1 MKRRILIL
9 SALLFVLTITTL
21 ILTGCGSNGYRTL
34 KIYSVNGT
42 VNVKRE
48 EKMIGATKDMKLKND
63 DLVVVESSSS
73 AVLKLDK
80 DKYIMAK
87 ENTTL
92 KLEATGKK
100 NNTKTRILVNDGGVI
115 VEVKEKL
122 KENESFEI
130 ASSNSVMAIRG
141 TRIGFDVSKT
151 TESIST
157 NLVTLTG
164 KTEIMLLKD
173 ESLNSTNLTECLS
186 LTYES
191 KLDESKDIN
200 DMSTLIDN
208 STVGHISDSDL
219 ANVYNTEIRE
229 ISTYEID
236 SIVDAVNRFERKLS
250 EYING
255 TIKITDHPN
264 KVDYGTNPK
273 DLITVDKEYMGLNFY
288 YSKDIDGDYLGY
300 DEDNPLAPGTWY
312 CKAKSLDAYRSDPFE
327 FEVVDKEIIFKN
339 KVEKIDYGTDPSSVI
354 KVDGNLD
361 NVNFYYSDT
370 VDGEYKL
377 YNSKDPLD
385 LGKYF
390 YYAECFGHRSKAYE
404 IEVTKIK
411 ADFDFNI
418 VQKSYSGTASLDITL
433 DDKNN
438 VFSDELLSSI
448 EPVNNNTM
456 YKYFISMTY
465 TDSDNNKHSI
475 YFDKDYDNKIL
486 DFIFTG
492 ENNATFSVEY
502 NLPYYYEVKTS
513 NELTF
518 NFKNS
523 VDIENSVILCRER
536 EYDNEPYKTVD
547 ITLSNY
553 YALNEESEVK
563 LFLKRV
569 ADFTDEVTYEKLD
582 SLDFRLDKDEVLVIT
597 TYEFDGENKDKGYY
611 EFEINFSNSE
621 LIKMAKIECNSMFMT
636 YNDNGTMNVYFD
648 IVYTGPSN
656 DVQAFVAIR
665 TSSVYDGQT
674 YMTLSKDR
682 RFAVLE
688 NVLIDTYR
696 PSNVSAVVKYNGVC
710 YDLRYGD
717 VDYTMI
723 EPLSNYRYG
732 VTYYVG
738 ADNKTFI
745 NSEFGCFDS
754 NSQIT
759 IHADDNDY
767 TVTSNSLNNNK
778 IDSFVIDGEF
788 NNIKIDATVYSFFDY
803 TGNAIHTKTFD
814 IEGCEYDFYLTD
826 EIFEEI
832 KKQMLERFGITVK
845 GSNKFV
851 FKGINVEES
860 GIA

>member
-1 MKRRILIL
+1 MKKFKLL
-9 SALLFVLTITTL
+9 SMLMFILTITVVL
-21 ILTGCGSNGYRTL
+21 LTACGSKGFRSIKVFSIDGSVSVEREGKTL
-34 KIYSVNGT
+34 NASN
-42 VNVKRE
+42 N
-48 EKMIGATKDMKLKND
+48 MKLKNSD
-63 DLVVVESSSS
+63 TVTVSANSST
-73 AVLKLDK
+73 VLKLDS
-80 DKYIMAK
+80 DKFVMAK

-100 NNTKTRILVNDGGVI
+100 NNTKTRILVSDGGVI

-122 KENESFEI
+122 KDSESFEI

-151 TESIST
+151 SEYIST

-173 ESLNSTNLTECLS
+173 ENLNSTNLTECLS

-191 KLDESKDIN
+191 KLNESKDIN

-236 SIVDAVNRFERKLS
+236 SIVDAVNKFERKLS

-255 TIKITDHPN
+255 TIKITDYPS

-273 DLITVDKEYMGLNFY
+273 DLISVDKEYMGLNFY
-288 YSKDIDGDYLGY
+288 YSKDINGDYLGY

-312 CKAKSLDAYRSDPFE
+312 FKAKSLDAYRSDPFE
-327 FEVVDKEIIFKN
+327 FEVVDKEIKFKN
-339 KVEKIDYGTDPSSVI
+339 NVEKVDYGTDPSSVI
-354 KVDGNLD
+354 RVDGNL
-361 NVNFYYSDT
+361 NVDFYYSDT

-377 YNSKDPLD
+377 YNSNDPLD
-385 LGKYF
+385 LGKYY
-390 YYAECFGHRSKAYE
+390 YYAECFGHRSKTYE
-404 IEVTKIK
+404 IEVVKIK
-411 ADFDFNI
+411 AEFNFDI
-418 VQKSYSGTASLDITL
+418 VQKSYSGTASLDITIG
-433 DDKNN
+433 DKNN
-438 VFSDELLSSI
+438 VFSDELLSSV
-448 EPVNNNTM
+448 EPVNDNTI

-492 ENNATFSVEY
+492 ENTATFSIEY
-502 NLPYYYEVKTS
+502 NLPYYYEVKTPD
-513 NELTF
+513 ELTF

-523 VDIENSVILCRER
+523 VDIENSVILCSER
-536 EYDNEPYKTVD
+536 DYYGKRVN
-547 ITLSNY
+547 INLSNY

-569 ADFTDEVTYEKLD
+569 ADFTGEVTYENLD
-582 SLDFRLDKDEVLVIT
+582 SLNFELDKDEVLVIT
-597 TYEFDGENKDKGYY
+597 TYEFDGVNKDKGYY
-611 EFEINFSNSE
+611 EFEINFSNTE
-621 LIKMAKIECNSMFMT
+621 LINMAQITCNSIFMT

-648 IVYTGPSN
+648 IVYTGPSD
-656 DVQAFVAIR
+656 DVQAFVAIG
-665 TSSVYDGQT
+665 TISEYVGQT

-688 NVLIDTYR
+688 NVLIDNYH

-710 YDLRYGD
+710 YDLRHGD
-717 VDYTMI
+717 TDYTNI
-723 EPLSNYRYG
+723 VPLSNYYYG
-732 VTYYVG
+732 ATYYVG
-738 ADNKTFI
+738 ADNKTYI
-745 NSEFGCFDS
+745 DSEFGCFDS

-767 TVTSNSLNNNK
+767 IITSDSLNNNK
-778 IDSFVIDGEF
+778 IDSFVIDGVF

-803 TGNAIHTKTFD
+803 TGNATHTQTFD
-814 IEGCEYDFYLTD
+814 IEGCEYDFCLTD

-845 GSNKFV
+845 GSNKFI
-851 FKGINVEES
+851 FKGINVKES
-860 GIA
+860 SND